1 MPKVTIVGAGA
12 VGSQLAYNLAAKNL
26 ADIVLVDIVEGLPQG
41 RALDILE
48 SMPLLDSDS
57 KILGTNG
64 FADLK
69 DSDVVVVTAGLPRKP
84 GMARDDLVQ
93 TNAKILNS
101 VIPEVIKHSPD
112 CILII
117 VTNPLSAMAQLA
129 FRLSSFPKERVIGMA
144 GVLDSSR
151 LRCFIA
157 EKLDVSVSDVDAFVI
172 GDHGDLMVPVLSK
185 CSVNGVPVVDILSK
199 DDLGVVAERVRN
211 AGGEIVSLLK
221 NESTCFA
228 PAAAL
233 SEMVDCIIN
242 DKKRVLPC
250 TVLLEG
256 EYGVNGL
263 FVGVP
268 IKLGKSGVEEIIEFD
283 LSGEEKDQFRKF
295 VEHIRGLSRAI

>member
-172 GDHGDLMVPVLSK
+172 GDHGDLM
-185 CSVNGVPVVDILSK
+185 
-199 DDLGVVAERVRN
+199 
-211 AGGEIVSLLK
+211 
-221 NESTCFA
+221 
-228 PAAAL
+228 
-233 SEMVDCIIN
+233 
-242 DKKRVLPC
+242 
-250 TVLLEG
+250 
-256 EYGVNGL
+256 
-263 FVGVP
+263 
-268 IKLGKSGVEEIIEFD
+268 
-283 LSGEEKDQFRKF
+283 
-295 VEHIRGLSRAI
+295 

>member
-172 GDHGDLMVPVLSK
+172 GDHGDK
-185 CSVNGVPVVDILSK
+185 KGILSSK
-199 DDLGVVAERVRN
+199 MCDLTQKMTNLLPFFIQTPYNRN
-211 AGGEIVSLLK
+211 VIHGDPQDYKEKLY
-221 NESTCFA
+221 
-228 PAAAL
+228 
-233 SEMVDCIIN
+233 
-242 DKKRVLPC
+242 KKL
-250 TVLLEG
+250 
-256 EYGVNGL
+256 
-263 FVGVP
+263 
-268 IKLGKSGVEEIIEFD
+268 
-283 LSGEEKDQFRKF
+283 
-295 VEHIRGLSRAI
+295 

>member
-1 MPKVTIVGAGA
+1 
-12 VGSQLAYNLAAKNL
+12 
-26 ADIVLVDIVEGLPQG
+26 
-41 RALDILE
+41 
-48 SMPLLDSDS
+48 
-57 KILGTNG
+57 
-64 FADLK
+64 
-69 DSDVVVVTAGLPRKP
+69 
-84 GMARDDLVQ
+84 
-93 TNAKILNS
+93 
-101 VIPEVIKHSPD
+101 
-112 CILII
+112 
-117 VTNPLSAMAQLA
+117 
-129 FRLSSFPKERVIGMA
+129 
-144 GVLDSSR
+144 
-151 LRCFIA
+151 
-157 EKLDVSVSDVDAFVI
+157 
-172 GDHGDLMVPVLSK
+172 LMVPVLSK

-221 NESTCFA
+221 KASTCFA